1 MIYFLYYTL
10 MKIKIY
16 KLKLLIDLCSEDKL
30 SNTALQILINFT
42 QDQELSLKM
51 VKAGI
56 FNVLFEYL
64 KTHLKPDEKDEKSDI
79 GYNSTENMY
88 VVKSTSTSNI
98 PLVLMLIS
106 NLTIYQFGKEKFL
119 NASENPD
126 LKTYMLENIIGMTEF
141 FKDSD
146 IFNFGANIITNWSIE
161 NTHDEVNEEEKKSQ
175 PISLKIFKPL
185 FAMLTSIKSSP
196 FKRLKITEAVK
207 NLMFHYQHYI
217 KEIKEFD
224 VIGHIG
230 KALIESN
237 LSDISDVIEEGAKLI
252 PDWLELYNKRFDIK
266 VDIGNFKGIIV

>member
-1 MIYFLYYTL
+1 

-42 QDQELSLKM
+42 QDQELSMKM

-217 KEIKEFD
+217 KEINEFD

-237 LSDISDVIEEGAKLI
+237 LSDISDVIEEGAKLN
-252 PDWLELYNKRFDIK
+252 PDWL
-266 VDIGNFKGIIV
+266 GII